1 MKIVIAA
8 VMLVFCSS
16 ASYAQ
21 EKITPSHVY
30 QKAQQIIAE
39 IEDIRAAENIVT
51 TPREPGVQTNK
62 RPLHVYSKSLEVI
75 EKIGRYQDIIGIKR
89 VATTQIPI
97 RKVTP
102 SEVYE
107 QAESIL
113 VELSRIR
120 EAQGLQYSP
129 KQIPFIKGKGPS
141 DVYELMWKS
150 SYLLDALAGQTSPNE
165 VFRNTQY
172 ILKELELIADKLDV
186 DIGSRRTEPLTGPKS
201 PKDVNLEAF
210 KTLHKIG
217 RIQRYLDVEPFSPS
231 PFPAGKIFP
240 NDALDSTNTILAELV
255 RLKVALGINAVR
267 ENQPIPSGKNPGD
280 VFKQML
286 KVSARLAP
294 ILAATS
300 SRKPAKWADVA
311 VK

>member
-141 DVYELMWKS
+141 DAV
-150 SYLLDALAGQTSPNE
+150 SYTH
-165 VFRNTQY
+165 
-172 ILKELELIADKLDV
+172 
-186 DIGSRRTEPLTGPKS
+186 LTLP
-201 PKDVNLEAF
+201 
-210 KTLHKIG
+210 
-217 RIQRYLDVEPFSPS
+217 
-231 PFPAGKIFP
+231 
-240 NDALDSTNTILAELV
+240 TIYSV
-255 RLKVALGINAVR
+255 
-267 ENQPIPSGKNPGD
+267 
-280 VFKQML
+280 
-286 KVSARLAP
+286 
-294 ILAATS
+294 
-300 SRKPAKWADVA
+300 
-311 VK
+311 